1 LLVADAIATGAAG
14 ENRCPLP
21 PAPSAAAAASAST
34 AVLLGDVQ
42 HISQTKKYLEHLCCQ
57 FLVYFFFSSL
67 AASAFVT
74 VACPCRCAFPNLL
87 VIVAMCATSPASC
100 MSSTTTGSGDA
111 TPAPNTPID
120 NNDEDDED
128 YH

>member
-1 LLVADAIATGAAG
+1 MFNILHIPSNILSIFAATFWFLIVVYP
-14 ENRCPLP
+14 C
-21 PAPSAAAAASAST
+21 AASDF
-34 AVLLGDVQ
+34 V
-42 HISQTKKYLEHLCCQ
+42 
-57 FLVYFFFSSL
+57 
-67 AASAFVT
+67 AF
-74 VACPCRCAFPNLL
+74 ANLL

-111 TPAPNTPID
+111 TPAPNTPVD

>member
-1 LLVADAIATGAAG
+1 MFNIFHRPRNILSIFAA
-14 ENRCPLP
+14 NFWLIVVCP
-21 PAPSAAAAASAST
+21 
-34 AVLLGDVQ
+34 
-42 HISQTKKYLEHLCCQ
+42 H
-57 FLVYFFFSSL
+57 